1 MPDIGSS
8 VLASWRVA
16 AYVLWTLLLM
26 PLQALAVAAG
36 WRLGERLPLF
46 YHRTCLPLLGV
57 RLEVHG
63 TMVETRP
70 VLFACNHTSYLDI
83 PILGALIPGCFVAK
97 SEIAGWPLFGT
108 LARLQRSVFV
118 NRRRSMSSQHRD
130 EMSERL
136 AGGDNIILFP
146 EGTSSDGN
154 RVLPFK
160 SALFAA
166 SDARLTDGS
175 EGVVVQPVSVAFTRL
190 NGVPMGR
197 EFRPLYAWYGDMAL
211 VSHAWFMLGLGT
223 ATVIVRFHP
232 PTSLAEQGSRKALA
246 QYCQRAVAHGLE
258 EALGGARAP
267 RPASPAPAPIAPE
280 PAVVGS

>member
-1 MPDIGSS
+1 MPDIGSTA
-8 VLASWRVA
+8 LAAWRA
-16 AYVLWTLLLM
+16 LAYVLWTLMLM
-26 PLQALAVAAG
+26 PLQVLAVAAG
-36 WRLGERLPLF
+36 WRLAERLPLF
-46 YHRTCLPLLGV
+46 YHRSCLPLLGV
-57 RLEVHG
+57 SLRVLG
-63 TMVETRP
+63 QMVEARP

-83 PILGALIPGCFVAK
+83 PILGALIPGSFVAK

-136 AGGDNIILFP
+136 ARGDNIILFP

-166 SDARLTDGS
+166 A
-175 EGVVVQPVSVAFTRL
+175 EGPRPGRTIVVQPVSVAFVRL
-190 NGVPMGR
+190 NGMPLGR
-197 EFRPLYAWYGDMAL
+197 EFRPLYAWYGDMGLLA
-211 VSHAWFMLGLGT
+211 HAWFMLGLGM
-223 ATVIVRFHP
+223 ATVEIRFHP
-232 PTSLAEQGSRKALA
+232 ATSLDEQGSRKALA
-246 QYCQRAVAHGLE
+246 HHCHRLVAAGLAE
-258 EALGGARAP
+258 SLAGARAA
-267 RPASPAPAPIAPE
+267 RPQIPEAAPVPAE